1 MPVANVRSKW
11 TAGNLIFY
19 ESVAGNGASVQFGED
34 GSGMDMVLGRGTTAS
49 NYLQW
54 DASANSLLLVGTA
67 VRFSLG
73 SFTGAAIGTGS
84 VVSATATAP
93 FKVFADD
100 GGAAIGSG
108 SLVRAGWFRNLQTYT
123 GGNREQEATGVQ
135 GSLVS
140 VAGTNRHNMS
150 GVLGSYEARTSLTVG
165 GQAAT
170 TDTWIQA
177 GVLGRVGMSTGT
189 LVVDTNA
196 VLAGVAAM
204 SNINSAVN
212 ETLTGDYVGFYVGA
226 WASAIDFEIGL
237 LIEGTKVTQGINVG
251 KHSSTAV
258 GPAVIISATNTA
270 ANRFYADDGGA
281 SIAIAASVPDVKNTL
296 FRTLITKDNS
306 AYNGRVHSLMGQ
318 LKSVDGEWGDEQ
330 WSAVHGYLELV
341 QSSGEITLQSYGVTA
356 GVMATVETQG
366 TIGIVVTHNLAGFAA
381 ISKLGYTG
389 ALTDNTNT
397 SGLYVGIYDSTN
409 WSDSPTL
416 DKWNHGLYV
425 QAAAADKGIQ
435 IGEMSSQTQVGLTL
449 VSGSGYEAVSV
460 YSDDGDV
467 TLTGGTPFAGI
478 HTRTMLF
485 QDLDEGTTLIGAW
498 GQLKYYSEVDIGP
511 ARVAAVEGYNE
522 LLTTNLIKSGGEL
535 TCVNA
540 VIDVVAGT
548 ATVNS
553 TGIATGFH
561 AKLTGAGEIVQDTGG
576 YLAGLKIDSDI
587 TTGQWGYGIYIQAGA
602 VAKAI
607 QVGELSS
614 TTAGSGVA
622 LTNAVTRV
630 MEVHA
635 DDNDSARTGGI
646 QGRAIFGRTMIYAN
660 TTQEN
665 WGVDGLLKWSTVAHT
680 GNVNAGV
687 VGRFEAIGT
696 NSTATGIGNTFVAGV
711 MGRIGIASSAFTL
724 GAGTWAVG
732 VLAFYNTLSANN
744 PATGYTAAFMATA
757 SDIALHGDWDYGLYI
772 EDTTTGIYID
782 PAATY
787 GIQIGAGATA
797 AGSGLTVN
805 ATAPVGFYFDD
816 GGAALTAWSECF
828 TVGLVLPT
836 ASTGASQTGFPSAT
850 HIYIDQ
856 RANYTGPTTKSMTAL
871 WAGYLV
877 RNSST
882 LDGFDD
888 GCVSAIHASIDIAT
902 GCTLEAGTTMGGI
915 SFGGN
920 WALGTVSGM
929 IFPLVVVPTNEDWT
943 GFLCLNTGGSDKG
956 LVQDS
961 AATGGSSKYLRVYIQ
976 DTLYTIAMTTA

>member
-1 MPVANVRSKW
+1 MPVANVKSKW
-11 TAGNLIFY
+11 SAGNLVFY

-34 GSGMDMVLGRGTTAS
+34 GSGMDMIFRGTTAS
-49 NYLQW
+49 NYMQW
-54 DASANSLLLVGTA
+54 DESADSLLLVGTA
-67 VRFSLG
+67 VKFSLG

-84 VVSATATAP
+84 VVSSSATAP

-140 VAGTNRHNMS
+140 VAGVNRHNMS

-226 WASAIDFEIGL
+226 WANAIDFEIGL
-237 LIEGTKVTQGINVG
+237 LIEGSKVTQGINVG

-341 QSSGEITLQSYGVTA
+341 QSSGTITLQSYGVTA

-366 TIGIVVTHNLAGFAA
+366 TFGVVVTHNLAGFAA

-389 ALTDNTNT
+389 TFTDNTNT

-435 IGEMSSQTQVGLTL
+435 IGEMSSTTQIGLTL

-460 YSDDGDV
+460 YSDDGNA

-485 QDLDEGTTLIGAW
+485 KDQDEGTTLIGAW
-498 GQLKYYSEVDIGP
+498 GQLKYYSGVDIGP

-522 LLTTNLIKSGGEL
+522 LLTTNLVKSGGEM

-540 VIDVVAGT
+540 VIDVVAGVF
-548 ATVNS
+548 TVNS
-553 TGIATGFH
+553 GGIATGFH
-561 AKLTGAGEIVQDTGG
+561 AKLTGAGEIVQDSTGI
-576 YLAGLKIDSDI
+576 LAGLKIDEGI
-587 TTGQWGYGIYIQAGA
+587 TTGNWGYGIYSPSAAVNVGAYLRPTVKGMDISVSTVPSAGYGNSWKAYQASAKSAGLAGYFEGHMTGTSTGPTYALGA
-602 VAKAI
+602 WMNVDSGTHGSHIYGLDVGVYAADAAYAGGVIVAANFFTYVSNNTSGPTVHAMFRFNTDISEDVPDYWFMAANPQSIALVDNADVAGTKIAAIAI
-607 QVGELSS
+607 QVS
-614 TTAGSGVA
+614 GS
-622 LTNAVTRV
+622 L
-630 MEVHA
+630 A
-635 DDNDSARTGGI
+635 D
-646 QGRAIFGRTMIYAN
+646 
-660 TTQEN
+660 
-665 WGVDGLLKWSTVAHT
+665 
-680 GNVNAGV
+680 
-687 VGRFEAIGT
+687 
-696 NSTATGIGNTFVAGV
+696 
-711 MGRIGIASSAFTL
+711 
-724 GAGTWAVG
+724 
-732 VLAFYNTLSANN
+732 
-744 PATGYTAAFMATA
+744 PGYIWVY
-757 SDIALHGDWDYGLYI
+757 D
-772 EDTTTGIYID
+772 
-782 PAATY
+782 
-787 GIQIGAGATA
+787 
-797 AGSGLTVN
+797 
-805 ATAPVGFYFDD
+805 
-816 GGAALTAWSECF
+816 
-828 TVGLVLPT
+828 
-836 ASTGASQTGFPSAT
+836 STGA
-850 HIYIDQ
+850 
-856 RANYTGPTTKSMTAL
+856 
-871 WAGYLV
+871 
-877 RNSST
+877 
-882 LDGFDD
+882 
-888 GCVSAIHASIDIAT
+888 
-902 GCTLEAGTTMGGI
+902 
-915 SFGGN
+915 
-920 WALGTVSGM
+920 
-929 IFPLVVVPTNEDWT
+929 
-943 GFLCLNTGGSDKG
+943 
-956 LVQDS
+956 
-961 AATGGSSKYLRVYIQ
+961 
-976 DTLYTIAMTTA
+976 